1 MAIKKA
7 KAEEIGTRG
16 YACTQQIYTDLLDF
30 CTSDMDT
37 AEFIMRDY
45 PIKAE
50 SLDQAAKYIAKKRNL
65 PVKVI
70 KRGERVFLVRDFGA
84 TARWARDN
92 GVAPSKPSFE
102 GYKGKADSRPIL

>member
-7 KAEEIGTRG
+7 KAEEISKRG

-50 SLDQAAKYIAKKRNL
+50 SLDQAAKYIAKKRGL

-92 GVAPSKPSFE
+92 GAAPSKPSFE
-102 GYKGKADSRPIL
+102 GYKWKADTRPIL

>member
-7 KAEEIGTRG
+7 KAEEISKRG
-16 YACTQQIYTDLLDF
+16 YACSQQIYTDLLDF

-37 AEFIMRDY
+37 AEFVMRDY
-45 PIKAE
+45 PIKAG
-50 SLDQAAKYIAKKRNL
+50 SLDQAAKYIAKKRGL

-70 KRGERVFLVRDFGA
+70 KRGERVFLVRDYGA

-92 GVAPSKPSFE
+92 GITPKKQSIRE
-102 GYKGKADSRPIL
+102 YTG